1 MSNFSKTF
9 SSTLGKK
16 LIMSLT
22 GLFLCTFLIVHLI
35 GNIQIFK
42 ADEGLAFNQ
51 YAHFM
56 THFPPIKIVSY
67 LLYLSIIV
75 HAVWAIIITRKNQAA
90 RPVAYAIKP
99 KDGTIWSSRNMGIL
113 GTIIF
118 IFIVV
123 HMSNFWYKYH
133 QGYTPFIE
141 YQTDLKTGETTSRVL
156 DASEFREY
164 TSYVDNGVQVVQ
176 TEDLYKEVYFA
187 FQQWWLVAF
196 YVLAMAALAF
206 HLIHG
211 FQSAFQTLGW
221 NHRKYFPL
229 VKFIGFWIFGI
240 LIPIAFVAMPLYVFF
255 K

>member
-9 SSTLGKK
+9 SSTLGRK

-22 GLFLCTFLIVHLI
+22 GLFLCSFLIIHLI
-35 GNIQIFK
+35 GNFQIFK

-75 HAVWAIIITRKNQAA
+75 HAVWALIITRKNQTA

-113 GTIIF
+113 GTIVF

-141 YQTDLKTGETTSRVL
+141 YQTDLKTGETISRNI
-156 DASEFREY
+156 DEKDFNGY
-164 TSYVDNGVQVVQ
+164 TVYVENGVQVIQ
-176 TEDLYKEVYFA
+176 SEDLYKEVYTA

-196 YVLAMAALAF
+196 YALAMAALAF

-229 VKFIGFWIFGI
+229 VKFLGFWVFGI
-240 LIPIAFVAMPLYVFF
+240 LIPLAFVAMPLYVFF